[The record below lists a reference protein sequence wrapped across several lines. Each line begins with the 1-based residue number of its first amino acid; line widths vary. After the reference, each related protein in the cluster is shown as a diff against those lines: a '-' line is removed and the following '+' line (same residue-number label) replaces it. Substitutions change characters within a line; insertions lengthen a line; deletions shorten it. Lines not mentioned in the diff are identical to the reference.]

1 MRVYLS
7 SPNNQLQA
15 NAARGESVLISYAV
29 WKKNKPLLQ
38 WAPSYRRIMVD
49 SGAFSELN
57 SGMKISLGEYI
68 DWRECCLPYADSYAA
83 LDDIRGD
90 TEKSLRNLE
99 LDTRGFPTFHDTD
112 EWEYLPQF
120 INIARSRPGKRL
132 GIGIK
137 PPREGK
143 ENWLRDVLEEVP
155 KDVWVHGWALGLY
168 THLPLDSVDS
178 THWWREAMK
187 VRKQLPWL
195 TYGEALEITV
205 KKVQRQ
211 WKLPEEG
218 YQLSLV
224 RRAKP
229 YWPDAEP
236 TPAEGAGRESDR

>member
-7 SPNNQLQA
+7 SPGDQLQA
-15 NAARGESVLISYAV
+15 NAARDESVLISYAS
-29 WKKNKPLLQ
+29 WQKNKPLLQ
-38 WAPSYRRIMVD
+38 WAPSYKRVMVD
-49 SGAFSELN
+49 SGAYSLLN
-57 SGMKISLGEYI
+57 PKSKIQISLSEYI

-99 LDTRGFPTFHDTD
+99 IDKVGFPTFHSTD
-112 EWEYLPQF
+112 EWEYLPQL
-120 INIARSRPGKRL
+120 IEIARSRPGKWL

-137 PPREGK
+137 PPRQGHED
-143 ENWLRDVLEEVP
+143 WVRDVIEQVP
-155 KDVWVHGWALGLY
+155 TDVWIHGWALGLY
-168 THLPLDSVDS
+168 SHVPRIDSIDS
-178 THWWREAMK
+178 CHWWQEAMK
-187 VRKQLPWL
+187 IRKNLPWL

-211 WKLPEEG
+211 HKLPEEDN
-218 YQLSLV
+218 QLSLI

-236 TPAEGAGRESDR
+236 AQ